1 MVIVADRSGRRLG
14 TAAYRAAVLADA
26 RWRMFKAGICER
38 WRQSA
43 RSSEA
48 GQTTLEYALILGLIS
63 VPLAILI
70 LTGLEWLFRQ
80 LIQRIVSDFTNGP
93 S

>member
-1 MVIVADRSGRRLG
+1 VVDEWGRRLG
-14 TAAYRAAVLADA
+14 AGAYRAAVLTDA
-26 RWRMFKAGICER
+26 RWRMLKSGIRER
-38 WRQSA
+38 WHRSV

-48 GQTTLEYALILGLIS
+48 GQTTLEYALILALIS